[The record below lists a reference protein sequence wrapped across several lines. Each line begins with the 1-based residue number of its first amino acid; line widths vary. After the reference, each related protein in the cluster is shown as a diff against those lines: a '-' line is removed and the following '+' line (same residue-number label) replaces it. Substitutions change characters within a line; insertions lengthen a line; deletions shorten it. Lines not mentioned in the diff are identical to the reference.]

1 MTALLQ
7 RDHLGVFL
15 RLIPLFEWAHF
26 IFSFASQFSVD
37 CCLLYALSPSLSWS
51 SPIHFGPFPSP
62 GALFQL
68 SLMSSFSLSIP
79 HLSALTFIEANQQNS
94 SSPTSNI
101 LSIKLTQKDCRFQR
115 LHKILFSEAF
125 CGFCTMFS
133 LRRSKS
139 KQQKI
144 GMQQWKA

>member
-7 RDHLGVFL
+7 PDHLGVFL
-15 RLIPLFEWAHF
+15 RLIPLFEWAHL
-26 IFSFASQFSVD
+26 ISSFASQFFSVD

-79 HLSALTFIEANQQNS
+79 HLSAFTFMEVNQRNS

-101 LSIKLTQKDCRFQR
+101 LSIKLTQKDHGFQR

-125 CGFCTMFS
+125 CGFCTIFS
-133 LRRSKS
+133 LRRSKR

-144 GMQQWKA
+144 GMQQ